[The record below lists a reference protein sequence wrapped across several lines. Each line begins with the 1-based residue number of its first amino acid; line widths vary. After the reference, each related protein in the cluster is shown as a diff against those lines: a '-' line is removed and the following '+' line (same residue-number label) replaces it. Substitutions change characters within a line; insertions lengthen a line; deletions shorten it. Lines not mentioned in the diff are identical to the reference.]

1 MNGTFPQKSTG
12 KLRFNRTYVRISGIF
27 YGFGVGPPSLR
38 CCSRL
43 RLRPAPPPRRASVP
57 AAAGPASVC
66 PWLRQWAPNRSARCM
81 AQRRVSAC
89 KARRLALSLAPRP
102 AVLPPAAP
110 RAPWPSPLPGAALS
124 RNSVNSMRGWL
135 FGGWPPLR
143 ALRVPGSLPA
153 LPPGSLRSSGVVRRA
168 GRPAA
173 VKNQGGQGPQSGS
186 AQYLGPGPIM
196 VPDAR
201 PCQGGYAP
209 ARPAPPLTGNIR
221 RKKFSQVQKPR
232 AQPIFWALI
241 VPFRP

>member
-1 MNGTFPQKSTG
+1 MSP
-12 KLRFNRTYVRISGIF
+12 LAALL
-27 YGFGVGPPSLR
+27 PS
-38 CCSRL
+38 
-43 RLRPAPPPRRASVP
+43 PPPPPCSASAPGLGPGCCRASLGLSL
-57 AAAGPASVC
+57 AAPMGS
-66 PWLRQWAPNRSARCM
+66 NRSARCM

-124 RNSVNSMRGWL
+124 RSSVNSMRGWL

-143 ALRVPGSLPA
+143 ALRVPGNLPA

-173 VKNQGGQGPQSGS
+173 GKNQGGQGAPSGS

-196 VPDAR
+196 IPDTR
-201 PCQGGYAP
+201 PCQGGCAP

-221 RKKFSQVQKPR
+221 RKKFS
-232 AQPIFWALI
+232 
-241 VPFRP
+241 